1 MTRPPRA
8 TYRVQLHA
16 GFTFDDARE
25 VVPYLA
31 RLGISHLYT
40 SPILQSAP
48 GSTHGYDVID
58 HSRVNDELGGDEGL
72 GRLTDTLR
80 AHRMGLVVDIVPNH
94 MAIVEGNRWW
104 WDVLEHGPASRY
116 AGHFDV
122 DWDPPE
128 ARLRNVILLPILAD
142 HYGRVLEGGG
152 IRLVRRGGRL
162 AVEAAD
168 RELPLDPR
176 SAGPMVVEAA
186 AGAGMDELAFIGAA
200 MGELPPSTSDDQ
212 DDRARRQRDA
222 DVLGARLAELARDAV
237 VARALDGAVGRINA
251 DPDRLDALLEEQ
263 NYRLALWR
271 TAARDLG
278 YRRFFDVDEL
288 IGLRMEEDG
297 VFADTHGLI
306 LEWLAEGRIDG
317 VRIDHPDGLRDP
329 AGYFA
334 RLRAAAP
341 QAWIVAEKILETDEA
356 LPADWPIDGT
366 TGYRFANLSTGALVQ
381 RAGERAFDE
390 LWAAHA
396 DAGPGWDEVV
406 ADARREVLSE
416 LLGSDVGRLTELF
429 LAVCEANRRYRDF
442 TRHELH
448 HALREV
454 AAAIP
459 VYRTYLRAGDR
470 HRPDD
475 DLARIDRAVALA
487 TDRRPELDPELFEF
501 LGRILRLEV
510 PGALADELAMRFQ
523 QLTPAAMAKGVED
536 TAFYRHHRLVALNEV
551 GGDPARFGTSLD
563 EFHAA
568 MADEQGRWPHAM
580 LALSTHDTKR
590 SADVRARLAML
601 PNDPPV
607 WDDAVTR
614 LEAASEAHRTG
625 PQLPTDADAYLF
637 FQIVVGAWPIDADR
651 AATYMAKASHEA
663 KLQTSWTDPSTEY
676 DEALDRFVRGALG
689 DVAFREAAADIV
701 ATLADASRRA
711 ALAQLALQLT
721 APGVPDTY
729 QGSELWDLSLV
740 DPDNRRPVDYEARA
754 DLLADVPS
762 LSAGEAWARADE
774 GVPKIWLMQRALELR
789 RRLPAA
795 FGGAYHP
802 MLAAGPGAGAVVAYR
817 RGDEVMTVVALRPE
831 PAGGPTTLDLPEGSW
846 RDLDGATWNG
856 AVNLAELLA
865 PLGLAILERVA

>member
-1 MTRPPRA
+1 M
-8 TYRVQLHA
+8 QLHP
-16 GFTFDDARE
+16 GFTFDDAAA

-40 SPILQSAP
+40 SPILQAAR

-72 GRLTDTLR
+72 GRLTDALR
-80 AHRMGLVVDIVPNH
+80 AEGMGLVVDIVPNH
-94 MAIVEGNRWW
+94 MAIVAGNRWW

-122 DWDPPE
+122 DWEPPE

-162 AVEAAD
+162 AIEAAD

-176 SAGPMVVEAA
+176 SAGPVVVDAA

-200 MGELPPSTSDDQ
+200 MGELPPSTSEDRDDL
-212 DDRARRQRDA
+212 ARRQRDA
-222 DVLGARLAELARDAV
+222 DVLGARLAELARDPV
-237 VARALDGAVGRINA
+237 VERALDGAVDRVNA

-306 LEWLAEGRIDG
+306 LEWLADGRIDG
-317 VRIDHPDGLRDP
+317 LRVDHPDGLRDP

-341 QAWIVAEKILETDEA
+341 QAWIVAEKILEADEA

-366 TGYRFANLSTGALVQ
+366 TGYRFANLATGALVD
-381 RAGERAFDE
+381 RAGEPELDE

-396 DAGPGWDEVV
+396 DAGPAWDDVV

-416 LLGSDVGRLTELF
+416 LLGSDVSRLVELF

-442 TRHELH
+442 TRHEIH

-459 VYRTYLRAGDR
+459 VYRTYLRARDR
-470 HRPDD
+470 HRSDV
-475 DLARIDRAVALA
+475 DLARIDGAIAVAA
-487 TDRRPELDPELFEF
+487 ERRPELDPELFGF

-551 GGDPARFGTSLD
+551 GGDPGRFGTRVP

-568 MADEQGRWPHAM
+568 MTEERGRWPCAM

-601 PNDPPV
+601 PNDPLA
-607 WDDAVTR
+607 WDDAVAR
-614 LEAASEAHRTG
+614 LEAASEGHRTG

-663 KLQTSWTDPSTEY
+663 KLRTSWTDPSTEY
-676 DEALDRFVRGALG
+676 DEALDRFVRGAVEE
-689 DVAFREAAADIV
+689 VAFREVAADVV
-701 ATLADASRRA
+701 AALADASRRA
-711 ALAQLALQLT
+711 ALAQLTLQLT
-721 APGVPDTY
+721 APGVPDAY

-740 DPDNRRPVDYEARA
+740 DPDNRRPVDYELRAR
-754 DLLADVPS
+754 LLERVPS
-762 LSAGEAWARADE
+762 LSAAEAWARADE
-774 GVPKIWLMQRALELR
+774 GVPKIWLLQRALELR

-795 FGGAYHP
+795 CGGAYHP
-802 MLAAGPGAGAVVAYR
+802 MVAAGPGADAVVAYR
-817 RGDEVMTVVALRPE
+817 RGDEVVTVVNVRPGR
-831 PAGGPTTLDLPEGSW
+831 PGMSATLELPEGRW
-846 RDLDGATWNG
+846 RDRDGATWSG
-856 AVNLAELLA
+856 AVSVADLLV
-865 PLGLAILERVA
+865 PLGVSILERVA